1 MSDES
6 VASIPATSPEW
17 PSIAQFY
24 SQRDVFVTGATG
36 FLGKC
41 LVEKLIRS
49 IPDIGRVMIL
59 IRPKRGKTVKERLDA
74 LLSSKVRTDTPSRLL
89 CNKYKYIVSTRL
101 DHAPFLFEEEIC
113 NIP

>member
-1 MSDES
+1 MSDEN
-6 VASIPATSPEW
+6 VVSIPATSPEW

-24 SQRDVFVTGATG
+24 AQRDVFVTGATG

-74 LLSSKVRTDTPSRLL
+74 LLSSKVRTDTGSAESPLVQQVQVHRFDSARPRP
-89 CNKYKYIVSTRL
+89 I
-101 DHAPFLFEEEIC
+101 FI
-113 NIP
+113 